1 MSYLKRFGTHRVPQ
15 SAPLPGSS
23 QVPNSAGGYAWGID
37 DWARLRRF
45 LILGSEGGSYYAS
58 EKNLTRKNAK
68 AVANCVAQDGLRAV
82 AEIVAVSTD
91 GRAPKN
97 DPAILALA
105 LAAGRGDEATRK
117 AALEAL
123 PRVCR
128 TSTHLFQ
135 FAVFVEAFRGWGR
148 SLRRGIARWYAE
160 QPVDA
165 LAYQAVKYRQREG
178 VTHRDLLRLSHPA
191 TSVSARNPTVEVSA
205 EHGRLFE
212 WIARGGSADGLP
224 HIVEGFVRAQSAA
237 SPKESAEL
245 VLEYCLPREAVR
257 SEHLASQDV
266 WEALLEEMPMTA
278 LIRNLATMTRVGVL
292 APRSTAR
299 ARVIEQLGDTERLRK
314 ARVHPI
320 ALLAALRTYQ
330 SGRGARGKHRWN
342 PLGGVI
348 DALDAAF
355 YAAFGNVEP
364 SGRRMLLALDV
375 SGSMT
380 WGEVGGIPGLTPR
393 DASAALALVTA
404 ATEEEPEIVGFF
416 TGKGGFLKRGRPLH
430 WGYQDGLTPLS
441 ISPRQRLDDAVKAV
455 SDLPFGGTDCALPML
470 YAQAQE
476 REIDTFVIY
485 TDSETWAG
493 KIHPA
498 DALRAYRRA
507 SAIDASLV
515 VVGMVS
521 NGFSI
526 ADPNDRGMLD
536 VVGFDTATPQLIS
549 DFARGAL

>member
-1 MSYLKRFGTHRVPQ
+1 M
-15 SAPLPGSS
+15 
-23 QVPNSAGGYAWGID
+23 
-37 DWARLRRF
+37 
-45 LILGSEGGSYYAS
+45 
-58 EKNLTRKNAK
+58 
-68 AVANCVAQDGLRAV
+68 AQDGLRAV

-117 AALEAL
+117 AALDAL

-191 TSVSARNPTVEVSA
+191 TSVSARNPTVDVSA
-205 EHGRLFE
+205 EHARLFE

-224 HIVEGFVRAQSAA
+224 RIVEGFVRAQSAA

-266 WEALLEEMPMTA
+266 WEALLEDMPMTA
-278 LIRNLATMTRVGVL
+278 LVRNLATMTRVGVL

-299 ARVIEQLGDTERLRK
+299 AKVIEQLGDTERLRK

-342 PLGGVI
+342 PLGGVV

-441 ISPRQRLDDAVKAV
+441 ISPRQRLDDAVKVV

-470 YAQAQE
+470 YAQALE

-493 KIHPA
+493 NIHPA

-507 SAIDASLV
+507 SGIDASLV

-526 ADPNDRGMLD
+526 ADPNDGGMLD